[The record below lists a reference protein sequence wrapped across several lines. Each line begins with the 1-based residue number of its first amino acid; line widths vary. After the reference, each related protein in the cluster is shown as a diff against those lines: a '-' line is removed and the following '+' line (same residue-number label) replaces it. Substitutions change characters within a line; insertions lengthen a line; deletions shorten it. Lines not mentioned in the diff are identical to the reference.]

1 MICTLCPRNCGAER
15 TGTKAGG
22 YCAMPSLPR
31 AAKAML
37 HLWEEPC
44 LVGEHGAGTVFFSG
58 CNLRCR
64 FCQNGVISQGGE
76 GIPVTPERLREI
88 YWELIRQGAA
98 CVDLVT
104 PTHFTDAILESLSEP
119 LPVPVVWNSGGYE
132 KPETLRRLQGKVQI
146 YLPDLKYA
154 LPGPA
159 KAYSGAEDYFDWA
172 SAAILEMFRQ
182 TGPYRMENGLL
193 RSGVVIRHL
202 LLPGEAENTRRCG
215 VERTPDKAAG
225 VCAMPAWPVAA
236 RAMLHQWEEPCL
248 VGERGAGAVFFSG
261 CNLRCK
267 FCQNGVIS
275 QEGYGKPITP
285 RRLREIFEE
294 LVEQGA
300 ACLDLVTPT
309 HFTDAVL
316 EALGEEHWP
325 VPVVWNCGGY
335 ESVET
340 LKRLEG
346 RVQVYLPD
354 LKYALTEPAKAYSG
368 AADYPETAKAAI
380 LEMFRQTG
388 PYRMENGQLRSG
400 VLIRHLVL
408 PGELENTKAVIDWVA
423 ETFRPGDVLFS
434 LMSQYTPQP
443 GAEGKL
449 ARRVTR
455 AEYRAAAEYMANC
468 CITDGYTQERTSAR
482 EEYTPDF
489 DLSGL

>member
-1 MICTLCPRNCGAER
+1 MAQLYFKYGAMGSSKTANALMARFNYEERGQKTLLVKPRMDQRDGDHMVHSRIGLEYPCVYFDEMRALSEDALKENACIIVDEAQFLSKEEVDYLVHVVDDLGVPVICYGLRADFKGELFPGSYELLVMADKLEEVKTICWCGKKAMFNARFDENGKVLKEGAQVVLGANDKYIGLCRRHWRASGPGLQRKGYGRLMICNLCP
-15 TGTKAGG
+15 
-22 YCAMPSLPR
+22 
-31 AAKAML
+31 
-37 HLWEEPC
+37 
-44 LVGEHGAGTVFFSG
+44 
-58 CNLRCR
+58 
-64 FCQNGVISQGGE
+64 
-76 GIPVTPERLREI
+76 
-88 YWELIRQGAA
+88 
-98 CVDLVT
+98 
-104 PTHFTDAILESLSEP
+104 
-119 LPVPVVWNSGGYE
+119 
-132 KPETLRRLQGKVQI
+132 
-146 YLPDLKYA
+146 
-154 LPGPA
+154 
-159 KAYSGAEDYFDWA
+159 
-172 SAAILEMFRQ
+172 
-182 TGPYRMENGLL
+182 
-193 RSGVVIRHL
+193 
-202 LLPGEAENTRRCG
+202 RRCG

-316 EALGEEHWP
+316 EALGEERWP

-340 LKRLEG
+340 LKRLEN

-388 PYRMENGQLRSG
+388 LYRMENGQLRSG

-423 ETFRPGDVLFS
+423 ETFRPGEVLFS

-449 ARRVTR
+449 ARRVTK
-455 AEYRAAAEYMANC
+455 AEYRAAERYMADC
-468 CITDGYTQERTSAR
+468 GIADGFTQERTSAK

-489 DLSGL
+489 HLQGI